1 MDHGCLF
8 IRKTMGISMQA
19 AGEALRDLVKGLKG
33 RKVAVL
39 GHMRPDG
46 DCIGSQTALCRML
59 LAEGVDALCVNRD
72 RIPRILSPTP
82 KA

>member
-1 MDHGCLF
+1 
-8 IRKTMGISMQA
+8 MGISMQA

-33 RKVAVL
+33 QKVAVL

-59 LAEGVDALCVNRD
+59 LAEGVDAICVNRD
-72 RIPRILSPTP
+72 RIPRISSLTP
-82 KA
+82 RA